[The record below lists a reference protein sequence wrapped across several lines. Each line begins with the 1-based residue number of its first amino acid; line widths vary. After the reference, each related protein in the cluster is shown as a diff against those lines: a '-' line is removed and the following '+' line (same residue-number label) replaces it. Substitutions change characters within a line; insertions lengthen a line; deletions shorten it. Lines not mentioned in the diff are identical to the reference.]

1 MYTEPVMERMMIHF
15 RNLFL
20 AMLDPTCETV
30 AQVRKRMFE
39 PCEALSLTTASPDQ
53 DRLELNFLF

>member
-1 MYTEPVMERMMIHF
+1 MIHF